1 MKLNKPHY
9 TTACIFTFSK
19 MGIYGS
25 LSIIPFGIIFTILL
39 YYNLDNN
46 LGVMIFNMKD
56 VAPLGMHILGEVGN
70 FEYTHYVLRAT
81 LKSNN
86 F

>member
-46 LGVMIFNMKD
+46 LGLMIFNMKD
-56 VAPLGMHILGEVGN
+56 LVPLGIHIFNLY
-70 FEYTHYVLRAT
+70 F
-81 LKSNN
+81 LKLFLVVIQKIVS
-86 F
+86 